1 MFQVIVSNRRLQKT
15 TRKFMWS
22 QDFKKWK
29 YLFPSPCQ
37 YYTVSVHCILSIFS
51 LFANKKPCL
60 AQAQCPLIENTFL
73 LLSLPTVCLSYLG
86 VYKQWGLLLTWK
98 QDLPSETCKKISFPA
113 TDVPFCEILLPSL
126 YKRFFMRV
134 DLLFTVYATYFK
146 IMPSAPTTVSEDSD
160 CSLLLRFKKR
170 KRLQKWKKKKKRLLL
185 VTQHINTL
193 EQ

>member
-73 LLSLPTVCLSYLG
+73 LLSLPTVCLSYLR

-98 QDLPSETCKKISFPA
+98 QYLPSETCKKISFPA
-113 TDVPFCEILLPSL
+113 TDVPFCETVKYCYLLCTKGFLWGLISYLQCMRLTLRLCLQPQQLFLRILIVHS
-126 YKRFFMRV
+126 
-134 DLLFTVYATYFK
+134 
-146 IMPSAPTTVSEDSD
+146 S
-160 CSLLLRFKKR
+160 
-170 KRLQKWKKKKKRLLL
+170 
-185 VTQHINTL
+185 
-193 EQ
+193 